1 MLSFFLYVQLFLFI
15 QRDDSNSLSA
25 LEIPSRNRLD
35 HFQNCCCA
43 AALALGTSGD
53 RRVAEQLALPPTRL
67 WSEGVWGHWKHTRT
81 QESRLSHAARAACRR
96 TARRTRMTRA
106 LPLDTATASAS
117 VTSMI
122 STTRSISRHTSFE
135 LVLRFQNYAVLVEFY

>member
-25 LEIPSRNRLD
+25 LEIPSRYRLD

-43 AALALGTSGD
+43 AALALETRA

-67 WSEGVWGHWKHTRT
+67 LVGGSVGPLEAHEDT
-81 QESRLSHAARAACRR
+81 RAASATPLAQLAAHRHGACHVLCLRHPR
-96 TARRTRMTRA
+96 PRVSHEHAQYDTSDLTTYLIRA
-106 LPLDTATASAS
+106 CFTFP
-117 VTSMI
+117 
-122 STTRSISRHTSFE
+122 E
-135 LVLRFQNYAVLVEFY
+135 LCCAG